1 MPASFTESATPV
13 SLRRLFA
20 SASFVGCGDVA
31 VSDVSDDSRECRPGC
46 LFAAL
51 PGHRT
56 DGLDHLDEAI
66 QRGATALLLSRPL
79 PEIPLPQCIVPDVR
93 HAYATLC
100 EALFGYPSRRLGMVG
115 VTGTNGKTTVTWMI
129 RSIQIGR
136 AHV

>member
-1 MPASFTESATPV
+1 MSTQSLCRCQRRRPRCVDVPVACQPDPAFRTMPASITESATPV

-66 QRGATALLLSRPL
+66 QRGATALLLSRP
-79 PEIPLPQCIVPDVR
+79 
-93 HAYATLC
+93 
-100 EALFGYPSRRLGMVG
+100 
-115 VTGTNGKTTVTWMI
+115 
-129 RSIQIGR
+129 
-136 AHV
+136 